1 MKKILVKS
9 LQLQNQMRILH
20 WQTTSYAEHKAF
32 GKFYSTA
39 DDILDTLI
47 EAIQGKFGR
56 IMLGGID
63 AVQISDYSNLKLNVF
78 IMDMEMFFTTEI
90 FLCGLDKNRD
100 GEIENI
106 LQELRAEIDKL
117 KYLLTLK

>member
-1 MKKILVKS
+1 MKKILIKS

-39 DDILDTLI
+39 DGILDTLI

-63 AVQISDYSNLKLNVF
+63 AIQVSDYSNLKLNVF
-78 IMDMEMFFTTEI
+78 ILDMEMFFTNEI
-90 FLCGLDKNRD
+90 FLCGLDKARD

-106 LQELRAEIDKL
+106 LHELRAEIDKL